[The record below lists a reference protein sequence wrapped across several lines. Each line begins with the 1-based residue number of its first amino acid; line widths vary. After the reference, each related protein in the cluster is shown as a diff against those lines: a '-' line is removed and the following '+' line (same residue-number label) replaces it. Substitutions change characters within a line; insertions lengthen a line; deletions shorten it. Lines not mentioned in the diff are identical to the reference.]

1 MGRLLTIL
9 FVLFLIFVG
18 VGFYLQWFTLTL
30 SGEDKGFRINLF
42 VDKDK
47 LEKDE
52 KKAEDKLK
60 KVGEEIKE
68 KTSK

>member
-30 SGEDKGFRINLF
+30 SGVDKGFRINLF